1 MNLGVVKEGH
11 KSSAPWTTGV
21 AIVAWGLAVLQVG
34 CVNPEPASKPD
45 TVTQAQPTPVGE
57 KWLPLAKDGLH
68 DMDGLRDPGNPAF
81 QLHQEPREELSK
93 LPANKPRPVISAF
106 GSGSGLVASKAGN
119 MVDWVQAITSGAI
132 KPRRST
138 AAVMGIE
145 VEPPVMDMDILL
157 DPNGSM
163 PPVRFPHRAHT
174 MWLACANCH
183 PAIFV
188 PQKGAN
194 PISMY
199 KILEGEQ
206 CGICHSAVAFSL
218 TECSRC
224 HSVQRIQPALIRPSA
239 NKGGETP

>member
-1 MNLGVVKEGH
+1 MKQADFWILAPLVLGLGVIQ
-11 KSSAPWTTGV
+11 V
-21 AIVAWGLAVLQVG
+21 A
-34 CVNPEPASKPD
+34 CVNTEPVTTVEKPSVVPAQTASVD
-45 TVTQAQPTPVGE
+45 D
-57 KWLPLAKDGLH
+57 KWLPLAKDKLH
-68 DMDGLRDPGNPAF
+68 DVDGLRDPGNPGF

-93 LPANKPRPVISAF
+93 LPANKARPVINAF
-106 GSGSGLVASKAGN
+106 GGSPGLMVSKADN
-119 MVDWVQAITSGAI
+119 LVDWVQAITSGAI
-132 KPRRST
+132 RPRRNIAT
-138 AAVMGIE
+138 GTGIE

-157 DPNGSM
+157 NPNGSM

-183 PAIFV
+183 PAIFI

-194 PISMY
+194 PIRMY

-224 HSVQRIQPALIRPSA
+224 HSVQRIPSSLVNPSA
-239 NKGGETP
+239 NKGGGIP